1 LTNGIS
7 PGAQGRS
14 EGERVVLAAI
24 GGEESAFA
32 SISERHRR
40 ELQVHCYRMLGSLQD
55 AEDAVQEAFLRA
67 WRSRESFTYRGPSS
81 FRAWLYR
88 VATNACLDVLQRKPR
103 KLFPWQ
109 PGSAGDGPR
118 GSLLPPDR
126 DLAWLQPYPDE
137 LLEAI
142 APDEE
147 RPDAQVVA
155 RETIELAFIV
165 AIQLLSP
172 TQRAVL
178 ILRDVL
184 GWSAKETAAL
194 LDTTVAAANS
204 ALQRARATLKQHLPE
219 RRVEWTAPS
228 EPTADEVALV
238 RRYMEAHE
246 RGDFAAMAELLHE
259 DARLTMPPTPS
270 WFDGRDAIA
279 ALFASW
285 LDPQSPGYVGEVR
298 RVPVGA
304 NGQPGSAGYL
314 RRPGDSAYRPLG
326 LEFLRIEN
334 GKVAELTMFVS
345 TDLFPAFAL
354 PETL

>member
-1 LTNGIS
+1 MS
-7 PGAQGRS
+7 AGAQRREEES
-14 EGERVVLAAI
+14 AVAAAI
-24 GGEESAFA
+24 AGNESAFA
-32 SISERHRR
+32 SITEGHRR
-40 ELQVHCYRMLGSLQD
+40 ELQVHCYRMLGSLHD
-55 AEDAVQEAFLRA
+55 AEDAVQETFLRA
-67 WRSRESFTYRGPSS
+67 WRSRESFSYRGPSS

-103 KLFPWQ
+103 GLFPWQ
-109 PGSAGDGPR
+109 PGSPGHGAS
-118 GSLLPPDR
+118 GSLFSPDR
-126 DLAWLQPYPDE
+126 DLAWLQPYPDR
-137 LLEAI
+137 LLEGI

-147 RPDAQVVA
+147 RPEAQVVA

-165 AIQLLSP
+165 AIQLLPP

-184 GWSAKETAAL
+184 GWSAKESAAL
-194 LDTTVAAANS
+194 LETTVPAANS
-204 ALQRARATLKQHLPE
+204 ALQRARATMKQQLPKS
-219 RRVEWTAPS
+219 RLDWAPPS
-228 EPTADEVALV
+228 EPTGDERALV

-246 RGDFAAMAELLHE
+246 NRDFAAMAELLRE

-270 WFDGRDAIA
+270 WFEGRDAIA

-285 LDPQSPGYVGEVR
+285 LDPQSPAYVGEVR
-298 RVPVGA
+298 RLPVGA
-304 NGQPGSAGYL
+304 NSQPGSAGYL

-326 LEFLRIEN
+326 LEFLRVEN

-345 TDLFPAFAL
+345 TELFPAFAL